1 VWGLPTSPSSSALL
15 GVMQQISDV
24 VRSSDP
30 PTWHAHAFHMTTLG
44 LFPRMR
50 AIASALASA
59 THASGAADVAVD
71 LPLLCPPAGG
81 AGAGPEAG
89 PAATGRRIP
98 MEDFIEWVL
107 TLCSIARLVA
117 TALMHAETAAE
128 RKAALLGA
136 QQLLSAPE
144 FVTVAVL
151 KALSPAVQRA
161 AAAGDRRAWVCV
173 TAAHQL
179 VAALDL
185 VIR

>member
-1 VWGLPTSPSSSALL
+1 
-15 GVMQQISDV
+15 
-24 VRSSDP
+24 
-30 PTWHAHAFHMTTLG
+30 
-44 LFPRMR
+44 
-50 AIASALASA
+50 
-59 THASGAADVAVD
+59 
-71 LPLLCPPAGG
+71 
-81 AGAGPEAG
+81 
-89 PAATGRRIP
+89 

-144 FVTVAVL
+144 FAAVAVQ
-151 KALSPAVQRA
+151 KAMSPVVQRA
-161 AAAGDRRAWVCV
+161 AAAGDGRVWVFV

-179 VAALDL
+179 VAVMDL